1 MWGWNVNGQLGRPL
15 HEQVKI
21 SFDDGSTDVIK
32 HKLPSVFAQPEIID
46 IPCVGHVDGK
56 DDLDSEKT
64 YQISAVNCGARHTIV
79 TTECGRLFGCGWNKY
94 GQLGLPNSEGDVV
107 QFEPLLNGDS
117 MKIST
122 VTCGSWC
129 TIVCLR

>member
-32 HKLPSVFAQPEIID
+32 HKLPSVFAQPEIVD
-46 IPCVGHVDGK
+46 IPCGNG
-56 DDLDSEKT
+56 DDDSVKP

-79 TTECGRLFGCGWNKY
+79 VTECGRLFGCGWNKY
-94 GQLGLPNSEGDVV
+94 GQLGLAHSDGDVV
-107 QFEPLLNGDS
+107 KFEPLLNDDLIE
-117 MKIST
+117 ISS
-122 VTCGSWC
+122 VTCGAWC
-129 TIVCLR
+129 TLVYLR